1 MIRPNVPTHAHA
13 YTSARE
19 QSLPST
25 HISRGDLP
33 LDVIRLGRHAEGRR
47 RRRVGAAGG
56 GGGGQLALE
65 GRAWSAA
72 DREGGG
78 RGDACCG
85 DGEGGLELHGCG
97 RLVGMLL
104 LDRMRSKRRSKRRRA
119 WCVVVSSP
127 PWSRRFGG
135 CASLILQPHT
145 CHVIITPAC
154 HPPRPPPQRSCTST
168 TAAIRRR

>member
-1 MIRPNVPTHAHA
+1 MIRPNHPCPCIYQRPRTKAPT
-13 YTSARE
+13 
-19 QSLPST
+19 ST

-72 DREGGG
+72 DREGGS

-85 DGEGGLELHGCG
+85 DGEGGLELHGCRG
-97 RLVGMLL
+97 RMLGARSNEIEDVRGERGMVAHG
-104 LDRMRSKRRSKRRRA
+104 A
-119 WCVVVSSP
+119 W
-127 PWSRRFGG
+127 R
-135 CASLILQPHT
+135 
-145 CHVIITPAC
+145 
-154 HPPRPPPQRSCTST
+154 
-168 TAAIRRR
+168 